1 MLHVIILF
9 FTWIGK
15 NDFII
20 KHFDRLVKSDLCMP
34 TTVLPRLSNPIGT
47 KTCSDNQK
55 VWIIKYIAIH
65 EIDKN
70 SYFAFTSDLTLRRYF
85 VKVLTNSY
93 FEVTLSSIDKTIRL
107 SLVVM
112 LIFCKISINH

>member
-1 MLHVIILF
+1 
-9 FTWIGK
+9 
-15 NDFII
+15 
-20 KHFDRLVKSDLCMP
+20 MP
-34 TTVLPRLSNPIGT
+34 TVLPRLSNPIGI

-70 SYFAFTSDLTLRRYF
+70 SYFIFTSDLTLRRSF

-93 FEVTLSSIDKTIRL
+93 FEVILSSIDKTVRL
-107 SLVVM
+107 PLVVM
-112 LIFCKISINH
+112 LVFLQNFHKPLKTRCCYNYFDCGI

>member
-20 KHFDRLVKSDLCMP
+20 KHLDKLVKSDLCMP
-34 TTVLPRLSNPIGT
+34 TTVLPRLPNPIGT

-65 EIDKN
+65 KIDKN
-70 SYFAFTSDLTLRRYF
+70 SYFVFTSDLTLRRSF
-85 VKVLTNSY
+85 V
-93 FEVTLSSIDKTIRL
+93 
-107 SLVVM
+107 
-112 LIFCKISINH
+112 